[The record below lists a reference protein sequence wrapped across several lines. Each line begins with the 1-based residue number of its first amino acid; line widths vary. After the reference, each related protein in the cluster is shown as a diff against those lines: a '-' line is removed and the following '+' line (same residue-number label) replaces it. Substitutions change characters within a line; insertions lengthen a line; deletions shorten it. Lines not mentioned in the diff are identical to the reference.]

1 MTYNMFSGI
10 YHFIIDD
17 PFEDIS
23 RIDESEMTQ
32 EDEDALFE
40 FGGLFLV
47 YQLYENYI
55 KEKAPL

>member
-1 MTYNMFSGI
+1 MLSSI
-10 YHFIIDD
+10 YHFLMDD
-17 PFEDIS
+17 PFEDIG
-23 RIDESEMTQ
+23 RIDGKMMTQ
-32 EDEDALFE
+32 EDQDALLE

>member
-1 MTYNMFSGI
+1 MMSCI
-10 YHFIIDD
+10 YHFFVDD

-23 RIDESEMTQ
+23 RIDGSIMTH

-40 FGGLFLV
+40 FGGLFMV

-55 KEKAPL
+55 KEKSSI